1 MNEPLLTDPDDFQ
14 KELEILRS
22 ILKENLQ
29 RAKEDPLLG
38 TQVEFWLESAKFLE
52 LNIEIWDQAGNAY
65 KENQARER
73 MRKVLDILQQLID
86 QMNDQTGDGK
96 SGF

>member
-1 MNEPLLTDPDDFQ
+1 MNEPPPSDQDDFQ

-29 RAKEDPLLG
+29 RAKQDPFLG
-38 TQVEFWLESAKFLE
+38 TQLEFWLESARFLE
-52 LNIEIWDQAGNAY
+52 LNIEIWDQAGNVY

-73 MRKVLDILQQLID
+73 MRKVLDILQQLII
-86 QMNDQTGDGK
+86 QMNDGNGDGK
-96 SGF
+96 I